1 VQLLTNT
8 HTCVEDKKLSAG
20 LGWLDTLKE
29 RKNKWAARYTWHIL
43 TLGVNSTQRAE
54 AVHSGIKSKIPPNLL
69 IVTLAQKLD
78 EYRQDCDTQPNPL
91 SHTHLQAQTSPQTAH
106 LYAPPRSTTT
116 HMQQQMRQDP
126 TPHTSLTNT
135 CHTPH
140 QPHRHLPHPPPA
152 SQTPATP
159 HTKPNGIPPP
169 PPRVT

>member
-106 LYAPPRSTTT
+106 LYAPPRV
-116 HMQQQMRQDP
+116 DP
-126 TPHTSLTNT
+126 PPHTCNS
-135 CHTPH
+135 
-140 QPHRHLPHPPPA
+140 
-152 SQTPATP
+152 
-159 HTKPNGIPPP
+159 K
-169 PPRVT
+169 